1 MPNIRYR
8 FWNMTAPAAATHME
22 GTVSTKN
29 ENTSVDWFQNPSVH
43 TSWTALANAKL
54 PILCGCLNIWE
65 IIVLFATAGSTEGQ
79 KENKKTQLCTVNVM
93 TPCTV
98 HGTSCI
104 CRWPSGMCRWWSHW
118 TWDQKVEG
126 STLGSG
132 SDLASSPLPDPS
144 HSGHHQTDEEDESN
158 WAKWAW
164 LWNEKSMLPGPEKS
178 PRLTVD
184 SAIKSWLRVQWN
196 ASLRPS

>member
-132 SDLASSPLPDPS
+132 SDLPSSPLHLIVVITRPMKKMKVTEQNEPDFEMKRACCQDQRNPRDW
-144 HSGHHQTDEEDESN
+144 QWT
-158 WAKWAW
+158 
-164 LWNEKSMLPGPEKS
+164 LP
-178 PRLTVD
+178 
-184 SAIKSWLRVQWN
+184 
-196 ASLRPS
+196 